1 MELDDFF
8 VCSTGKMEQPASH
21 VVHSCS
27 GSFVGGFFVGILVI
41 VLTLHLMF
49 KYTRILDDLLAM
61 AEKHRK
67 PDGM

>member
-1 MELDDFF
+1 
-8 VCSTGKMEQPASH
+8 MEQPASH
-21 VVHSCS
+21 GVHSCS

-41 VLTLHLMF
+41 VLTIHLMF

-61 AEKHRK
+61 AEKHRT

>member
-1 MELDDFF
+1 
-8 VCSTGKMEQPASH
+8 MEQPPH

-41 VLTLHLMF
+41 ILTLHLMF
-49 KYTRILDDLLAM
+49 KYTRSLDDLLAM

-67 PDGM
+67 PDMM